1 MHIDD
6 IRRFA
11 SAYVSELEG
20 LTFVTPDQC
29 EAETVRLVAGFGE
42 TMREFADR
50 STRERHPLLHPGK
63 PRNANVASALFLFR
77 PGS

>member
-1 MHIDD
+1 HIDD

-11 SAYVSELEG
+11 SAYVRELEER
-20 LTFVTPDQC
+20 TFVTADQC
-29 EAETVRLVAGFGE
+29 DAETLRLVGGFGE